1 MSLRFQLKIVGA
13 SLLILAVA
21 HAFFP
26 RRFDWNEELRGVS
39 LLNRQI
45 FLVHCFFIGLILFL
59 FGLLSLFFTD
69 ALLDRTALAR
79 LVLGGIV
86 LFWFARLVVQF
97 FVYHSSLWK

>member
-26 RRFDWNEELRGVS
+26 RRFDWNEELRSVS

-45 FLVHCFFIGLILFL
+45 FLVHCFFIGLILFM
-59 FGLLSLFFTD
+59 FGLLALFYTD
-69 ALLDRTALAR
+69 TVLDRTALAR
-79 LVLGGIV
+79 PVLGGIV
-86 LFWFARLVVQF
+86 LFWCVRLVVQL
-97 FVYHSSLWK
+97 FV